1 MQDAV
6 QHWRSRLSENSA
18 KVHVPSPGDNIAAF
32 HGLGARSPS
41 TRLVRLVGKPE
52 TCRSLLSTHSICK
65 SKHVFDSVVT
75 PDTPSIEI
83 PISHMPCRASRRP
96 LTDWLSVPRSVLKEL
111 QEHARQI
118 EEIIATL
125 EELTDQEGIRRI
137 RSSLKQYEQGE
148 YAVLENPKEMESL
161 FGD

>member
-1 MQDAV
+1 
-6 QHWRSRLSENSA
+6 
-18 KVHVPSPGDNIAAF
+18 
-32 HGLGARSPS
+32 
-41 TRLVRLVGKPE
+41 
-52 TCRSLLSTHSICK
+52 
-65 SKHVFDSVVT
+65 
-75 PDTPSIEI
+75 
-83 PISHMPCRASRRP
+83 